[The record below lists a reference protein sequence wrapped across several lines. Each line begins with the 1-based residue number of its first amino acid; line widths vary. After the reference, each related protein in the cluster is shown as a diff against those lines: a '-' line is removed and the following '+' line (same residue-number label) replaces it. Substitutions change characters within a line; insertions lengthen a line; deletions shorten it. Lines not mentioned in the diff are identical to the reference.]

1 MNAQVILKV
10 FKSKEVKEKIIELN
24 TIDQLFKGEN
34 KNGDLL
40 GTYSTFTALF
50 NQNKSFTLNG
60 ITKRKDLGN
69 AIFLY
74 DTGEFYDSFNVLF
87 YNDGFIITAD
97 DEKDGTYLAER
108 YPNIIGL
115 SNESIGKLREFVRP
129 LILAEYKKRVV
140 F

>member
-1 MNAQVILKV
+1 M

-24 TIDQLFKGEN
+24 TVGQLFEGEN
-34 KNGDLL
+34 KEGNLM
-40 GTYSTFTALF
+40 GTYSTFTSLF

-74 DTGEFYDSFNVLF
+74 DTGEFYRSFNVLF
-87 YNDGFIITAD
+87 YNDGFVITAD

-115 SNESIGKLREFVRP
+115 SDESIGKLREFVRP
-129 LILAEYKKRVV
+129 LILQEIKKSMV